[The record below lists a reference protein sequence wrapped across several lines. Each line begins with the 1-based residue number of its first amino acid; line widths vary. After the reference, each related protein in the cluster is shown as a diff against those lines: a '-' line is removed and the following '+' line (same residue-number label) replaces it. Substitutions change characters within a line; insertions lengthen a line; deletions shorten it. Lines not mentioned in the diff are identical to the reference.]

1 MKRIIKKYPNRR
13 LYDTHRSRYITIADI
28 RVLVDQGIPLQVIEK
43 PSGEDITRNILL
55 QVINEQEQHG
65 APIMSEAFLEQV
77 IRAHSRIPPGFLSRH
92 LEKSLTVW
100 LAQQNEL
107 LGQVREAVDNAAEP
121 GITTNRQ
128 KVG

>member
-28 RVLVDQGIPLQVIEK
+28 RVLVDIEK